1 MWDKRYRDELLRKR
15 ADAYIGGGDMRVDRQ
30 HSMGKFTAR
39 ERIDM
44 LFDKSTFV
52 EIATLLQSHERDICL
67 PTKHIPGDGAVVG
80 YGDINGRCVCAAVED
95 FTVHGGT
102 LGEYHSRKIIEIM
115 DMALKMRVPFIM
127 VNDSGGA
134 RIEEGVCSLNG
145 YSGIFMR
152 NTKASGVIPQIA
164 VIMGPCAGGAC
175 YSPAICDFIF
185 MVDGTSHMFVTG
197 PKVINSVIGKEI
209 STDELGSARIHSE
222 VSGVVHFRYP
232 DDKTCLEGVR
242 TLLEYLPDNNKQKP
256 PFVKSRMIARK
267 AVKANDYLLEKIV
280 PDNKKTPYD
289 IRKVIQCL
297 VDAGSFLE
305 IQRDFATNIVI
316 SFARIEGMVCGII
329 ANQPNVLAGSLD
341 SDASDKAAR
350 FVRFCD
356 CFGIPLLVLVDV
368 PGFWP
373 SVEQEHMGIIRHGA
387 KLLYAFSEASVPKIS
402 VILRKAYGGAYI
414 AMNSKG
420 MGADIVYAWPIAEL
434 AVMGEE
440 GAVNIIYGKQLAK
453 LENSDEERKRL
464 MEEYRGKFISPY
476 ISASNGFIDEIIL
489 PEETRE
495 KVCSALRALENKRRE
510 RSDKYHGNIP
520 L

>member
-1 MWDKRYRDELLRKR
+1 MWDKRYRDELLSKRK
-15 ADAYIGGGDMRVDRQ
+15 DAYVGGGDVRITRQ
-30 HSMGKFTAR
+30 HSMGKLTAR
-39 ERIDM
+39 ERIDI
-44 LFDKSTFV
+44 LFDEGTFV

-67 PTKHIPGDGAVVG
+67 PTKHIPGDGVVVG

-152 NTKASGVIPQIA
+152 NTKASGIIPQIA

-185 MVDGTSHMFVTG
+185 MVDRTSHMFVTG
-197 PKVINSVIGKEI
+197 PKVINSVIGAEI
-209 STDELGSARIHSE
+209 SADDLGSAEIHSE
-222 VSGVVHFRYP
+222 ISGVAHFRYP
-232 DDKTCLEGVR
+232 DDKTCLEGVK
-242 TLLEYLPDNNKQKP
+242 TFLEYLPSNYRQKP
-256 PFVKSRMIARK
+256 PAKNMGTYGKGTRGKRSS
-267 AVKANDYLLEKIV
+267 LENLV
-280 PDNKKTPYD
+280 PDNKKIPYD
-289 IRKVIQCL
+289 MRRVIQYLADSDSVC
-297 VDAGSFLE
+297 E
-305 IQRDFATNIVI
+305 IQKDFAKNVVI
-316 SFARIEGMVCGII
+316 AFARMEGRVCGII
-329 ANQPNVLAGSLD
+329 ANQPDVLAGSLD
-341 SDASDKAAR
+341 SDSSDKAAR
-350 FVRFCD
+350 FIRFCD
-356 CFGIPLLVLVDV
+356 CFGIPLVVLVDV

-440 GAVNIIYGKQLAK
+440 GAVNIIYAKQLARAD
-453 LENSDEERKRL
+453 NPDEERKKL

-489 PEETRE
+489 PEETRG
-495 KVCSALRALENKRRE
+495 KLCSALRALENKRRD
-510 RSDKYHGNIP
+510 RYDRYHGNIP